1 MKKEESR
8 RSGPVRGGETL
19 LDPVQA
25 AAQKYRQSMGPL
37 AVRK

>member
-19 LDPVQA
+19 LDHVQA